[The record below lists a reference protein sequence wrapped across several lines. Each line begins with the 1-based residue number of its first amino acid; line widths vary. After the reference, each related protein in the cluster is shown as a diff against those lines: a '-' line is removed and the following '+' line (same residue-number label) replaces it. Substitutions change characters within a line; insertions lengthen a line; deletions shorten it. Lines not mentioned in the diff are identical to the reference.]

1 MNFWCLF
8 SFCKNTIVITFSLD
22 VSCSFRGRRTITTNV
37 WRLGEGGD
45 LPQMFK
51 RSSHFKFTKILLM
64 NQYTAKFA
72 KLVLN
77 ETFGS
82 YLSKKQ
88 LPCQN

>member
-1 MNFWCLF
+1 MFLAIF
-8 SFCKNTIVITFSLD
+8 EVVLPLQLTF
-22 VSCSFRGRRTITTNV
+22 
-37 WRLGEGGD
+37 GGMMKVKI

-51 RSSHFKFTKILLM
+51 RASHFKFTKILHM
-64 NQYTAKFA
+64 HQYTAKFA

-88 LPCQN
+88 LPYQN

>member
-1 MNFWCLF
+1 MFLAIF
-8 SFCKNTIVITFSLD
+8 KVVLPLQLKF
-22 VSCSFRGRRTITTNV
+22 
-37 WRLGEGGD
+37 GGLVKVAI

-51 RSSHFKFTKILLM
+51 RSSHFKLTKILHM

-77 ETFGS
+77 ETSGS

-88 LPCQN
+88 LPYQN